1 MKIEPLVS
9 VIIPAYN
16 ASEWIAETVESVLKQ
31 EYQNFEIIVVD
42 DGSTDNTEK
51 IVTSFGPKINY
62 YYKKN
67 GGQSSA
73 RNFGIKNAKGK
84 YIAFLDSD
92 DLWFKQ
98 KLRLQVDLLE
108 KNNFKWAY
116 TDGIA
121 FDNSTNEILFR
132 FNNKSKQ
139 YEGDILI
146 KIFQSCFIPMP
157 TVIVNKEVFLEI
169 GYFNENHNF
178 RNRED
183 WEMWIRIAE
192 VYPIALIPEIL
203 VKYRVHKKSVSGTE
217 SLIERMNGN
226 ILVIEQAAS
235 REPKRLRKYKNNILS
250 KLYFSNGRTLA
261 LEGNSTYAKKLLS
274 KSIKLTPFWI
284 LSYLSWLFTP
294 ITPWIENIRIRLHL
308 KKK

>member
-1 MKIEPLVS
+1 MKLEPLVS
-9 VIIPAYN
+9 VVIPAFN
-16 ASEWIAETVESVLKQ
+16 ASEWIAETIESVIDQ
-31 EYQNFEIIVVD
+31 EYQNFEILVID

-51 IVTSFGPKINY
+51 IVSSFGPKVSY
-62 YYKKN
+62 YYKIN

-98 KLRLQVDLLE
+98 KLKLQIELLE
-108 KNNFKWAY
+108 QNKFKWAY

-146 KIFQSCFIPMP
+146 KLFQSCFIPMP
-157 TVIVNKEVFLEI
+157 TVIVKKEVFSEI
-169 GYFNENHNF
+169 GYFNEDHQF

-183 WEMWIRIAE
+183 WEMWIRSAQK
-192 VYPIALIPEIL
+192 YPIALIPDIL
-203 VKYRVHKKSVSGTE
+203 AKYRVHQKSVTGTE

-235 REPKRLRKYKNNILS
+235 REPKRLGKYKNIVLS
-250 KLYFSNGRTLA
+250 KLYFSSGRALA
-261 LEGNSTYAKKLLS
+261 LQGNSYYAKKLFL
-274 KSIKLTPFWI
+274 KSIYRNPFWI
-284 LSYLSWLFTP
+284 LAYLSWLISP
-294 ITPWIENIRIRLHL
+294 ITPWIENVRIKFHL
-308 KKK
+308 KK